1 MDNDSR
7 SEYNQAEI
15 IKELINILKK
25 FKNINVQEREYTIIV
40 TIDKACVASNWL
52 IFKSS
57 KCNCCNNILY
67 FLSKFNIAI
76 KDFYN
81 KHGINTKTKLTDL
94 HGDGIINK
102 AIGFDIKRN
111 FFDSCYD
118 NKCSSINQYI
128 DNDDVQDFINF
139 IDKLLYRDFNL
150 ATLTHVDENE
160 ERSNDNDINTVREGG
175 RKSRL
180 HNKRS
185 SKNKY
190 RNHINPSKKYRK
202 TRHNSSR
209 NKKEKHHKRNT
220 RRHKKY
226 NKKI

>member
-1 MDNDSR
+1 MDNDLR
-7 SEYNQAEI
+7 GEYDPAEI
-15 IKELINILKK
+15 TKELINILKK
-25 FKNINVQEREYTIIV
+25 FKNINVQEREYTIAV

-76 KDFYN
+76 TDFYN
-81 KHGINTKTKLTDL
+81 KYGINTATKLTDL
-94 HGDGIINK
+94 HGEGIINR

-128 DNDDVQDFINF
+128 DNDDVQNFINF
-139 IDKLLYRDFNL
+139 IDKSLYNDFNL

-160 ERSNDNDINTVREGG
+160 DRSNTGGG
-175 RKSRL
+175 RKSKSY
-180 HNKRS
+180 NKRYY
-185 SKNKY
+185 KNKN
-190 RNHINPSKKYRK
+190 RSHNNSSKKYRK
-202 TRHNSSR
+202 TRRNPSR
-209 NKKEKHHKRNT
+209 NKKEK
-220 RRHKKY
+220 KY
-226 NKKI
+226 NKRRTRHNKKYHK